1 MNIYNYYLL
10 ILMMLPFTAVHAVRI
25 PHYKG
30 YRLVWHDE
38 FNRDGRLDSTSWNYE
53 TGFQRNE
60 EDQWYQYDN
69 AFCQN
74 GNLVIEARREH
85 RPNPDY
91 GKTADWRNRQY
102 ISYTS
107 ASVNTRG
114 KRSFT
119 YGRFEVRARIPA
131 FMGCWPAIWLLG
143 QNDGGDLSWPH
154 CGEIDVMEFYHVK
167 GSPTILAN
175 ACWGSDSAK
184 FRPVWNTVRTP
195 YSHFLAKDP
204 QWGSKF
210 HVWRMD
216 WTPDSIRIYLDG
228 ELLNGIALSE
238 TVDARSTFFHRV
250 DYNPFHHPQYLLLN
264 LALGGI
270 NGGDLEHTPLPCRY
284 EIDYVRV
291 YQKKQALLQ

>member
-1 MNIYNYYLL
+1 MNKYNYYLL

-131 FMGCWPAIWLLG
+131 FMGQLACHLAVRPERRGRPVMASLRRNRCDGVLPCERLAHHTCQCLLG
-143 QNDGGDLSWPH
+143 
-154 CGEIDVMEFYHVK
+154 
-167 GSPTILAN
+167 
-175 ACWGSDSAK
+175 
-184 FRPVWNTVRTP
+184 
-195 YSHFLAKDP
+195 
-204 QWGSKF
+204 
-210 HVWRMD
+210 
-216 WTPDSIRIYLDG
+216 
-228 ELLNGIALSE
+228 
-238 TVDARSTFFHRV
+238 
-250 DYNPFHHPQYLLLN
+250 
-264 LALGGI
+264 
-270 NGGDLEHTPLPCRY
+270 
-284 EIDYVRV
+284 
-291 YQKKQALLQ
+291 